1 MRTPWFWY
9 GTLTIVFFRGYQ
21 LGATEWGLIANAV
34 KDHPNLQD
42 LADFSWSPSVLKPS
56 PSDIILVNEN
66 LGEAGAVVLR
76 HLLDRSTLIISALN
90 NLQLR
95 Y

>member
-1 MRTPWFWY
+1 MF
-9 GTLTIVFFRGYQ
+9 VSVNQ

-34 KDHPNLQD
+34 KGHPNLQD
-42 LADFSWSPSVLKPS
+42 LADFRWSPSVLKPC

-76 HLLDRSTLIISALN
+76 HLLDRSTLRISALN